1 MGRKWANI
9 EKKKGAA
16 DKLRGQIYT
25 KILFEVTRA
34 VKSGGDDAG
43 TNFLLKIA
51 LEKCKKNNV
60 PKDNIDRA
68 IKKGLGGDDDGYADV
83 VYEGYGPGG
92 VAIFVETSTNNT
104 TRTVANVRA
113 CFSKAGGSVGTT
125 GSLQFVFTRKAV
137 FEVPKGELDE
147 DEFTLEMI
155 DCGAEEIELED
166 GFFEVS
172 GPMEVFGAVSKKLEE
187 MGVTPE
193 EANLEQVPT
202 TFKEVTD
209 ETYLNIMKL
218 IAKLEADDDV
228 VKVYHNIE
236 FSEHFN
242 DLE

>member
-25 KILFEVTRA
+25 KILFEVQKA
-34 VKSGGDDAG
+34 VKSGGDDAS
-43 TNFLLKIA
+43 TNFLLRIA

-68 IKKGLGGDDDGYADV
+68 IKKGLGGDDDGFEEV
-83 VYEGYGPGG
+83 TYEGYGLDG

-104 TRTVANVRA
+104 TRTVANVRSY
-113 CFSKAGGSVGTT
+113 FNKAGGSLGTT
-125 GSLQFVFTRKAV
+125 GTLQFIFTRKAV
-137 FEVPKGELDE
+137 FEVPQGDLDE

-166 GFFEVS
+166 GIFEVS
-172 GPMEVFGAVSKKLEE
+172 GPMEVFGSISKKLEE
-187 MGVTPE
+187 MKLEPE
-193 EANLEQVPT
+193 EAGLQQIPT
-202 TFKEVTD
+202 TFKEISD
-209 ETYLNIMKL
+209 ESYLSNMKL
-218 IAKLEADDDV
+218 IEKLEADDDV
-228 VKVYHNIE
+228 VTVYHNIQ

-242 DLE
+242 DL